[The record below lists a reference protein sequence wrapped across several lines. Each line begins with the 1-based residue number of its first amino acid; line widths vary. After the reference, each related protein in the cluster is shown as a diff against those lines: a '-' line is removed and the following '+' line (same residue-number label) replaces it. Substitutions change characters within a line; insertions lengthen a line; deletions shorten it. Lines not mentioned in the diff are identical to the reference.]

1 MSITHPGRRP
11 IIMKI
16 LVSVIALWSYVGG
29 AASAS
34 ADPNPVNTGPNPY
47 GTLSCD
53 CRETTPADSPA
64 LRAEIDRGLREGH
77 SAWLPGLPA
86 PARPSQPLP

>member
-1 MSITHPGRRP
+1 MSTANPGHRP
-11 IIMKI
+11 IITKI
-16 LVSVIALWSYVGG
+16 LVSVIALWSYVGA

-47 GTLSCD
+47 GTLRCE
-53 CRETTPADSPA
+53 CRETAPPDSPA

-77 SAWLPGLPA
+77 SASLPGLPP
-86 PARPSQPLP
+86 PAQPGQPRP